1 MAQFMEQNMILP
13 PNFHYQD
20 AEFSDME
27 IEALMQYFRMSTYE
41 NLKSLLAG
49 MKNSSVAKGSE

>member
-1 MAQFMEQNMILP
+1 MEQNMILP